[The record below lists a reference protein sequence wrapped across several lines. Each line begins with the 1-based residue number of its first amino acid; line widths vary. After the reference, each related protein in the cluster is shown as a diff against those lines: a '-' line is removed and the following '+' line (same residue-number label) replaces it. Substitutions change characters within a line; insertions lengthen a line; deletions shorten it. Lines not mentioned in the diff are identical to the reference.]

1 MKMIVTFKSTSK
13 KDIDCIIESPAV
25 LCISNKGAQILNEL
39 MSSFTKKSNNK
50 KQSGSK
56 ITRGVLIDE

>member
-25 LCISNKGAQILNEL
+25 MCISNKGAQILNEL
-39 MSSFTKKSNNK
+39 MSSFTKKATTKNNPVVK
-50 KQSGSK
+50 L
-56 ITRGVLIDE
+56 REVY